1 MHTRSP
7 SPSLTIGALLAAGG
21 LLAIEPM
28 DVHADDSGL
37 MSYSLK
43 PAVQEGSGYP
53 EVYIHADQGY
63 RKIDLVCTRSDGE
76 ELTLSVGSTKR
87 GQKRTFALKQP
98 AGTFSYRCE
107 AQGWYGGG
115 AEEFFDLRFSFDA
128 FLGGGLTIEVP
139 RDEIDIKNRS
149 ITVRADRKISAAHLT
164 LIGPNGPFFDED
176 VDPGDADPGEDIWLD
191 WTGGSKEVLRM
202 DITLTD
208 RWGFYSFEKIFPW
221 SLEIPHEDIHF
232 DTGSH
237 EISEGEQAKVDAAY
251 KDVNKTA
258 SLYGRFVEVRLYIA
272 GYTDTVGDRSS
283 NQGLSERRA
292 RAIAEAFRKRG
303 FTGSLYYQGFGE
315 SALAVATADGQDEV
329 LNRRA
334 VYLLA
339 SRPPQPSSNFPR
351 SAWKKL

>member
-1 MHTRSP
+1 MRTWSQP
-7 SPSLTIGALLAAGG
+7 LTLVPVGLALCGV
-21 LLAIEPM
+21 LLLGSTPAF
-28 DVHADDSGL
+28 ADDAGL

-43 PAVQEGSGYP
+43 PAVQQGSGYP
-53 EVYIHADQGY
+53 EVYIHADQSY
-63 RKIDLVCTRSDGE
+63 RKIDLVCDRSDGE
-76 ELTLSVGSTKR
+76 EVSLSVGSTKR

-98 AGTFSYRCE
+98 IGTFSYRCE
-107 AQGWYGGG
+107 ARGWYGSG
-115 AEEFFDLRFSFDA
+115 AEEFFDLRLSFEA
-128 FLGGGLTIEVP
+128 FLGGALKIEVP
-139 RDEIDIKNRS
+139 RSEIDIKNRS
-149 ITVRADRKISAAHLT
+149 LTVRADRKISAAHLT
-164 LIGPNGPFFDED
+164 LIGPGGPFFDED

-191 WTGGSKEVLRM
+191 WTGGGKEVLRM

-237 EISEGEQAKVDAAY
+237 AISASEQAKVDAAY
-251 KDVNKTA
+251 KDISKTA

-292 RAIAEAFRKRG
+292 RSIAQAFRKRG
-303 FTGSLYYQGFGE
+303 FAGPLYYQGFGE
-315 SALAVATADGQDEV
+315 SALAVATSDGQDEE

-351 SAWKKL
+351 SSWKKL

>member
-1 MHTRSP
+1 MHPRLP
-7 SPSLTIGALLAAGG
+7 NLSLSVVALLAASA
-21 LLAIEPM
+21 LLALGTRQSQ
-28 DVHADDSGL
+28 ADDSGL

-43 PAVQEGSGYP
+43 PAVQLGSGHP
-53 EVYIHADQGY
+53 EVYIHADQNF
-63 RKIDLVCTRSDGE
+63 RTIDLACQRSDGE
-76 ELTLSVGSTKR
+76 ELALSVGSTKR

-107 AQGWYGGG
+107 ARGWYGTGP
-115 AEEFFDLRFSFDA
+115 EDFFDLRFGFDT

-139 RDEIDIKNRS
+139 RDEIDLKNRS
-149 ITVRADRKISAAHLT
+149 VTVRADRKISAAHLT

-176 VDPGDADPGEDIWLD
+176 VDPGDADAGEDIWLD
-191 WTGGSKEVLRM
+191 WSGGSREVLRM

-237 EISEGEQAKVDAAY
+237 EINTGEQAKVDAAY
-251 KDVNKTA
+251 KDVSKTA

-292 RAIAEAFRKRG
+292 RAISEAFRERG
-303 FTGSLYYQGFGE
+303 FTGPLYYQGFGE

-351 SAWKKL
+351 STWKKL